1 MSKFIPKGTLKA
13 PQQQPIVAA
22 TAKETEGGQLT
33 LASVSELILSLKP
46 SLTNSESTLKLISTF
61 LAQQYSR
68 GVARPDVLSELCK
81 NKDTATNG
89 IEKRVG
95 MFMEK
100 LVTGQE
106 KHALRI
112 AKERVGR
119 VSKENVAQALK
130 EAVFCKAVQLTAG
143 IGPIRPKGIQ
153 PALIGFGCIDGLL
166 TYTSILADQANA
178 ATDIKEIISIV
189 DSLNVI
195 DREALKSKS
204 LALIKDETSDKPFA
218 NGKSLESNVTVTPD
232 YLLSML
238 RSHVDGI
245 VGTLVKKTSSDDSDV
260 LQTLRLLAPSLLSLM
275 SHPLLV
281 SPFATKALSSKN
293 PQIQDQALT
302 TVLCLITR
310 YSFDM
315 PDFHSRLYD
324 LVKSRKTL
332 SLPLLRLLEV
342 SLKSAEL
349 PSTTVV
355 PFVKVS
361 SPSPPAVPAQM
372 SQRTSRRLC
381 LPVVALAEPPEVKR
395 GFAGSF
401 PGAFGAGAL
410 LGFESAARVVV
421 GDVAERSGG
430 DRRNNQLSR
439 DSDAQETLQQRGTSA
454 RTTARKR
461 YRESRLHRNG
471 ADSRVRRGPS
481 HQDRPCES
489 QERSVQH

>member
-1 MSKFIPKGTLKA
+1 MSKFIPKGAPKA
-13 PQQQPIVAA
+13 PQQQPIVAP

-61 LAQQYSR
+61 LAQQYAR

-81 NKDTATNG
+81 NKDSATNG

-166 TYTSILADQANA
+166 AYTSILVDQANA

-189 DSLNVI
+189 DSLNII
-195 DREALKSKS
+195 DREALKSRS

-238 RSHVDGI
+238 RSNVDGI
-245 VGTLVKKTSSDDSDV
+245 IGTLIKKTSSDDSDV
-260 LQTLRLLAPSLLSLM
+260 LQTLRLLTPSLLSLM

-293 PQIQDQALT
+293 PEIQDQALT

-355 PFVKVS
+355 PFVKVDS
-361 SPSPPAVPAQM
+361 LSPSALPAQV
-372 SQRTSRRLC
+372 SQGTGRRLC
-381 LPVVALAEPPEVKR
+381 LSVVASAEPPQVKR
-395 GFAGSF
+395 SSAGSL
-401 PGAFGAGAL
+401 PGA
-410 LGFESAARVVV
+410 LGPGPVLCFESTASVVV
-421 GDVAERSGG
+421 GDVTERSGG
-430 DRRNNQLSR
+430 DRRNHQLSR
-439 DSDAQETLQQRGTSA
+439 DSDSQETLQQGSPSA

-461 YRESRLHRNG
+461 HRESGLHRNG
-471 ADSRVRRGPS
+471 ADSRVWRGQS
-481 HQDRPCES
+481 HQDRAGES